1 MNYQKKWQR
10 TRSRSGV
17 SYGFQYPVQMRFN
30 ELMTGARQDVVCKIF
45 GENLDTL
52 ALYANK
58 LGKIVNTVEGTSD
71 LYIETV
77 TGMPQVVIDYNRA
90 AIAQYGLNIQDINRI
105 VNTALQDKAPVSYTK
120 AKTI

>member
-1 MNYQKKWQR
+1 
-10 TRSRSGV
+10 
-17 SYGFQYPVQMRFN
+17 
-30 ELMTGARQDVVCKIF
+30 VCKIF

-90 AIAQYGLNIQDINRI
+90 LLR
-105 VNTALQDKAPVSYTK
+105 NTD
-120 AKTI
+120 

>member
-1 MNYQKKWQR
+1 
-10 TRSRSGV
+10 
-17 SYGFQYPVQMRFN
+17 MRFN

-71 LYIETV
+71 LY
-77 TGMPQVVIDYNRA
+77 
-90 AIAQYGLNIQDINRI
+90 
-105 VNTALQDKAPVSYTK
+105 
-120 AKTI
+120 